1 MIMNNFDRTMVALD
15 LSSMD
20 EKLICYVAKISELL
34 GIKKVYFLH
43 AIPDFTMPRNADLEF
58 QKLFSPEQ
66 PIDERVYQKIEK
78 KVKRISEENN
88 FPEQS
93 IEVVEGKPY
102 DRLLHW
108 AEIKEIDLLVV
119 GHKKNSEG
127 SGITPKRVARRS
139 PCNLLF
145 VPSENLEYVR
155 RILVPI
161 DFSDNSA
168 RALLTA
174 LAMKR
179 KRPETEVQCLYV
191 VDLPPADYYIRPF
204 DNTGFQRLLLDS
216 AREAYQD
223 FLSETKVDPAK
234 LEEAAFIPN
243 EFSNIAAHI
252 EEYARQNKADLIVM
266 GAKGHSGIENFIFG
280 SITEKLV
287 ERSKEKPVLIVR

>member
-20 EKLICYVAKISELL
+20 EKLICYSAKIGELL
-34 GIKKVYFLH
+34 GVKKVYFLH
-43 AIPDFTMPRNADLEF
+43 AIPDFTMPRNADVEF

-66 PIDERVYQKIEK
+66 PVDERVHQKIEA
-78 KVKRISEENN
+78 KVRKVFDGKSS
-88 FPEQS
+88 PDQS

-119 GHKKNSEG
+119 GHKKESEG

-145 VPSENLEYVR
+145 VPPENLENIQ
-155 RILVPI
+155 RILVPV

-168 RALLTA
+168 RALQAA
-174 LAMKR
+174 LAMKNEI
-179 KRPETEVQCLYV
+179 PEIAVQCIYI

-204 DNTGFQRLLLDS
+204 DNTGFQRLLLES
-216 AREAYQD
+216 AQEAYRD
-223 FLSETKVDPAK
+223 FLSEAGVDSAK

-243 EFSNIAAHI
+243 EYSNIAAHL
-252 EEYARQNKADLIVM
+252 EEYARQHQADLIVM